1 MPPKAKFTKEEVITA
16 ALSILRE
23 QGRSALTARAL
34 GAKLGSSARP
44 VFTLFSGM
52 DEILHETEK
61 AARRVYDKY
70 VQAGL
75 KEEIPFKGVG
85 LSYVRFAQEEPKLFQ
100 YLFLSER
107 KGTTASIL
115 PEIDDNYEAIL
126 SSVTDSYGMDAESAK
141 QIYLHLWIFT
151 HGIASLIASRA
162 CAFSG
167 EEINAMLTEVFVGL
181 MMKLKGANY

>member
-1 MPPKAKFTKEEVITA
+1 MPPKAKFTKEEVIQA

-23 QGRSALTARAL
+23 EGRGALTARAL

-52 DEILHETEK
+52 DEILNETEK

-75 KEEIPFKGVG
+75 REPLPFKGVG
-85 LSYVRFAQEEPKLFQ
+85 RSYLRFAKEEPKLFQ

-107 KGTTASIL
+107 KGTSVSIL
-115 PEIDDNYEAIL
+115 PEIDDNYEEIL
-126 SSVTDSYGMDAESAK
+126 NSVTRSYSLNKEKAQS
-141 QIYLHLWIFT
+141 IYLHLWIFT
-151 HGIASLIASRA
+151 HGIATLIASRA
-162 CAFSG
+162 CSFT
-167 EEINAMLTEVFVGL
+167 EEETNRMLTEVFVGL
-181 MMKLKGANY
+181 LMKIKGSAK